1 MVDMSKATFTFD
13 MDDQDDRREHL
24 RHTKSLGMACAL
36 WGIKQEFRAKLK
48 YSIKE
53 TDDMPI
59 EKALEIVLTHMADN
73 DIDLDHLIE

>member
-13 MDDQDDRREHL
+13 MDDQDDRLEHL
-24 RHTKSLGMACAL
+24 RHTKSLSMAVTL
-36 WGIKQEFRAKLK
+36 WEIRREFRAKLK
-48 YSIKE
+48 HSE